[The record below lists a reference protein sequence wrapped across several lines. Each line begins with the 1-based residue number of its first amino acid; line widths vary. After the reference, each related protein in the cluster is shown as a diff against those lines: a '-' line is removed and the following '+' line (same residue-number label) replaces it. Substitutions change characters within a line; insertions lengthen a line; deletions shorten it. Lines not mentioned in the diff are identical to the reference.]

1 MSMRVAPI
9 RRYAAGMTEASPAQ
23 PGVTAT
29 AADGGPALFR
39 LVRFWSRRWTMRAS
53 EELTGQMRHIQH
65 ILVAEAV
72 GTTSSHPAEATIS
85 TVAHQLGL
93 DHSGASRMVR
103 DAAAAGYLT
112 RVASERD
119 RRRVCLQLTP
129 DGRDLLTGS
138 RQWQRRVFDELTIT
152 WDQQDRQQ
160 FAAYLQRLADQLG
173 I

>member
-1 MSMRVAPI
+1 MSMRIAPI
-9 RRYAAGMTEASPAQ
+9 RRYAVGMTEASPAQ
-23 PGVTAT
+23 PDITAS

-65 ILVAEAV
+65 ILVAEAAD
-72 GTTSSHPAEATIS
+72 TTSRRPAEATIG

-103 DAAAAGYLT
+103 DAVAAGYLT

-129 DGRDLLTGS
+129 SGHDLLTGS
-138 RQWQRRVFDELTIT
+138 RQWQRRAFGELTIT
-152 WDQQDRQQ
+152 WDQQDRRQ
-160 FAAYLQRLADQLG
+160 FAAYLQRLADELG
-173 I
+173 V